1 MRYRQNSKHSWSV
14 KFVGFIFSTKT
25 NEESVSKQLTP
36 SDTEVITAAV
46 LTRSGRMV
54 EIIQRNQFWLS
65 PRVKDHHFFWMC
77 FWSCSYFPHTHRVFC
92 NGQNVKPTEK
102 CCKSNSAYG
111 PRDPEILNYS
121 VPSVRNLYD
130 APISHFDVLI
140 NFTGVSLVHKKQ
152 QQLLLL
158 ANAIE
163 LVTGKQSGGKT
174 SECLLRKGKAPQG
187 EFKCE

>member
-1 MRYRQNSKHSWSV
+1 MKRVLVNSSLRATQRWLQLQYWPGVEGWWRLSKEINSDFPLGS
-14 KFVGFIFSTKT
+14 KIIISS
-25 NEESVSKQLTP
+25 ECVS
-36 SDTEVITAAV
+36 EVAHI
-46 LTRSGRMV
+46 S
-54 EIIQRNQFWLS
+54 
-65 PRVKDHHFFWMC
+65 
-77 FWSCSYFPHTHRVFC
+77 HTHTQRVFC